1 VPIRVGVDIGG
12 TFTDLVMI
20 DGDGRVVVDKV
31 PSTPPHFA
39 RGVIDG
45 LSKLPVRIDELD
57 FFSHGTT
64 AATNAILEKKGARTG
79 LITTAGFRDVLE
91 IRRADRGSLCDYWW
105 RPPPPLVPRQL
116 RREVRERIA
125 FDGSVLEPL
134 QEEDVLRAVDF
145 LRGHGVEAIA
155 ICMLNSFVNPEHER
169 RAQKIVTAHWPEVF
183 VCSSVDVLPE
193 LLEFERTSTTVA
205 NAYVGPVISRYLTD
219 LEDRMHE
226 RGFADDIFIMGSSG
240 GMMTTGQ
247 AERLPVATAVSGLA
261 AGVMAGATIARDAG
275 LENLITLD
283 VGGTSS
289 DIALIHRH
297 TPRITTEWF
306 IEFGVPIKL
315 PAVDIHT
322 FGAGGGSIAWID
334 AGGALQVGP
343 QSAGAAPGPACYGT
357 GGTEPTTTDAQL
369 LLGRLNTSLWR
380 ERYGWDLDV
389 AAAERAVSD
398 RIAAPLGLTTVE
410 AADAILRVMVNN
422 LVQGIR
428 LVSIERGYD
437 PRVFALCP
445 FGGAGPM
452 YGIDIAMELAIPQVV
467 VPLHPGVTSALGL
480 LQVDLRQDL
489 MRSALM
495 TEGAVD
501 LARLS
506 SLYNEL
512 EREAHGLLEHAG
524 VDEKRRRLVRQADV
538 RYFGQSKYITVP
550 AAEGPVD
557 AALVQRLIQ
566 AFSDEHKREYGY
578 TMPSHI
584 ARVEIANVRLAAVGG
599 VDKPQIAHSPLQG
612 DPSAPG
618 SEREVYFTGHGFVLT
633 PVYWRDALTK
643 GQTVRG
649 PAIVEQAD
657 STTVIVPGW
666 QSASDAVGNLRLT
679 GAPRVN

>member
-1 VPIRVGVDIGG
+1 
-12 TFTDLVMI
+12 M
-20 DGDGRVVVDKV
+20 
-31 PSTPPHFA
+31 
-39 RGVIDG
+39 
-45 LSKLPVRIDELD
+45 
-57 FFSHGTT
+57 
-64 AATNAILEKKGARTG
+64 
-79 LITTAGFRDVLE
+79 
-91 IRRADRGSLCDYWW
+91 
-105 RPPPPLVPRQL
+105 
-116 RREVRERIA
+116 
-125 FDGSVLEPL
+125 
-134 QEEDVLRAVDF
+134 
-145 LRGHGVEAIA
+145 
-155 ICMLNSFVNPEHER
+155 
-169 RAQKIVTAHWPEVF
+169 
-183 VCSSVDVLPE
+183 
-193 LLEFERTSTTVA
+193 
-205 NAYVGPVISRYLTD
+205 
-219 LEDRMHE
+219 
-226 RGFADDIFIMGSSG
+226 
-240 GMMTTGQ
+240 
-247 AERLPVATAVSGLA
+247 
-261 AGVMAGATIARDAG
+261 
-275 LENLITLD
+275 
-283 VGGTSS
+283 
-289 DIALIHRH
+289 
-297 TPRITTEWF
+297 
-306 IEFGVPIKL
+306 
-315 PAVDIHT
+315 
-322 FGAGGGSIAWID
+322 
-334 AGGALQVGP
+334 
-343 QSAGAAPGPACYGT
+343 
-357 GGTEPTTTDAQL
+357 
-369 LLGRLNTSLWR
+369 
-380 ERYGWDLDV
+380 

-452 YGIDIAMELAIPQVV
+452 YGIDIAMELAIPEVV

-495 TEGAVD
+495 TEGEVD

-550 AAEGPVD
+550 VAEGPVD

-584 ARVEIANVRLAAVGG
+584 ARVEIANVRLAAVGS

-657 STTVIVPGW
+657 STTVIAPGW